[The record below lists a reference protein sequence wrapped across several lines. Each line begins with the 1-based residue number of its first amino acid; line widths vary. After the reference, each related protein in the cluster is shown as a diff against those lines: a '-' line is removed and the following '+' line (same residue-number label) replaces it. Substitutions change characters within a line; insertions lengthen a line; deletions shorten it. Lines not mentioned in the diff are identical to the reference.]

1 MPATPDTPAP
11 ETILA
16 FDYGRRRIGVAVGQ
30 QITASATAL
39 GTIRNSDEGP
49 DWQRIRSL
57 VDEWRPARL
66 VVGLPLKPDGT
77 ASAIDGDVRAFRTAL
92 EQFQLPVASI
102 DERYT
107 SLEAAEQLRDQRREG
122 RKGRIRKE
130 TIDAAAA
137 VLIAERWL
145 QQTPDQFPDPDYS

>member
-1 MPATPDTPAP
+1 MPATPDTPVP

-30 QITASATAL
+30 QVTASATAL
-39 GTIRNSDEGP
+39 GTIGNGDEGP
-49 DWQRIRSL
+49 DWRRIRSL

-77 ASAIDGDVRAFRTAL
+77 ASDIDADVRAFRTAL
-92 EQFQLPVASI
+92 EQFHLPIASI

-107 SLEAAEQLRDQRREG
+107 SLEAAEQLRDQRRQG

-130 TIDAAAA
+130 NIDAAAA

-145 QQTPDQFPDPDYS
+145 KQSTDYS

>member
-49 DWQRIRSL
+49 DWRRIRSL
-57 VDEWRPARL
+57 VNEWRPARL

-77 ASAIDGDVRAFRTAL
+77 ASDIDDDVRTFRNAL
-92 EQFQLPVASI
+92 EQFHLPVASI

-107 SLEAAEQLRDQRREG
+107 SLEAAEQLRDQRRDG

-145 QQTPDQFPDPDYS
+145 QQS